1 MNDSLFADDDLPQK
15 APQGPQDVWHV
26 LMVDDEPEVHHVT
39 EMVLRNFRFDNRK
52 LQLISAYSG
61 SEGRKIMAERNDIAL
76 AILDV
81 VMEHEH
87 AGLELARYIRKDLL
101 NHYTRIVLRTGQPGQ
116 APEEEVI
123 REYDINDYKDK
134 TELTTTKLTTLL
146 YSSLRSYR
154 DICIIDAHR
163 RGLEK
168 VIRASTEIF
177 EAGSM
182 SHFATAV
189 LAQITNLLRLDGAAL
204 YCASIPL
211 DAEQHNNFRIL
222 AATGEAAEFMTN
234 NVNEL
239 PHEVKDAFDEALRDK
254 TSVHK
259 NGHYVG
265 YFTTAR
271 GSKNLLYVAYQNPLT
286 PLDKQLLD
294 IYAANVAVTY
304 ETLLL
309 KDEIIET
316 QKELVYIL
324 GEAVE
329 KRSKETGAH
338 VKRVANISK
347 LLAIKSGLSEA
358 ESELI
363 KLASPLH
370 DVGKI
375 GIPDHILNKPGRH
388 TDEEF
393 AIMKTH
399 AQLGHDILNRS
410 DKKVLQLGAIIAHQH
425 HERWEGG
432 GYPRNLKGN
441 EIHIAGRITA
451 LADVFDALGS
461 KRCYKDAWP
470 IEQIVAEISKQKGK
484 QFDPDLVD
492 IMLANIQEIT
502 AIRDAYPDD

>member
-1 MNDSLFADDDLPQK
+1 MNDSLFADDELPT
-15 APQGPQDVWHV
+15 AEPQGPQDVWHV

-52 LQLISAYSG
+52 LVLISAYSG
-61 SEGRKIMAERNDIAL
+61 AEGRQIMTERSDIAL

-87 AGLELARYIRKDLL
+87 AGLELARHIRKDLH

-211 DAEQHNNFRIL
+211 DTEHRNRFRIL
-222 AATGEAAEFMTN
+222 AATGEAAEFMTED
-234 NVNEL
+234 VAEL
-239 PHEVKDAFDEALRDK
+239 PREVKEAFDEALRDK

-271 GSKNLLYVAYQNPLT
+271 GSQNLLYVAYQNPLT
-286 PLDKQLLD
+286 SLDKQLLD

-309 KDEIIET
+309 KDEILET

-347 LLAIKSGLSEA
+347 LLALKYGLPEA

-399 AQLGHDILNRS
+399 AQLGFDILSRS

-432 GYPRNLKGN
+432 GYPQGLKGTD
-441 EIHIAGRITA
+441 IHIAGRITA

-461 KRCYKDAWP
+461 KRCYKEAWP
-470 IEQIVAEISKQKGK
+470 IEKIVEEIQKQKGK
-484 QFDPDLVD
+484 HFDPDLVEL
-492 IMLANIQEIT
+492 MLQNIQEIT
-502 AIRDAYPDD
+502 AIRDAYPD